1 MIILKFLLSP
11 LAFAL
16 GFLTPLIAQVL
27 DALALDIYGVPN
39 LIIGLSIAMVLGFSA
54 QVRGGWLWH
63 SSKTQ

>member
-16 GFLTPLIAQVL
+16 GFLTPLFTQVF
-27 DALALDIYGVPN
+27 DALALDIYGIPN
-39 LIIGLSIAMVLGFSA
+39 LIIGLSIALALAFTA

-63 SSKTQ
+63 SSKIQ